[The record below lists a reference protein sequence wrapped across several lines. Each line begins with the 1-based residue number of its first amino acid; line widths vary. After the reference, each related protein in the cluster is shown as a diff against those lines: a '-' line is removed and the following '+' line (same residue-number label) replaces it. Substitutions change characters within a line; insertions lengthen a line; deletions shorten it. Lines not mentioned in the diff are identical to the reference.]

1 LLANNTQDSQGAT
14 VLALRE
20 QNQPGLRK
28 PNREAPIQFRGFHFA
43 HSVLG
48 TRYSVLYSD
57 GVRQLVR
64 RHLGFF
70 LVATAAACALRLFF
84 LWKFRFV
91 AGDSFIYGDI
101 AKNWLQHG
109 AFAMTEDGLPVPT
122 CIRLPGYPAF
132 VALIWKVAG
141 MEHYTAVMVVQM
153 FFDVGTCYLVAAL
166 ARLVLWERAAL
177 AAFLLYALNPFTANY
192 VATPLAETLAI
203 FFTALALLAA
213 VKGLERLATDG
224 LGWWILCGIAIAAGI
239 LMRPDDGILL
249 AGIGGY
255 LLIELFRRPGK
266 RRVIAAGV
274 VLAAVSLAPLIPWT
288 LRNWRV
294 FHVFEPLAP
303 RYTNNPWEFVPTGFN
318 RWIKTWLVD
327 YASVEDIYWQVPGG
341 LLEISQLPA
350 RAFDSTDER
359 SQTAR
364 LFAAYDA
371 ICDPFCRMTPE
382 LDSQFASLAA
392 ERIHHAPLRYY
403 VWLPLARVADM
414 WLRPRTHGLPLDS
427 HWWRFRR
434 DPKDSL
440 IGVLLGVINLVY
452 FVAALIGVAR
462 KRVAYA
468 GLFILW
474 IALRCAFLA
483 TLENPEP
490 RYTLEC
496 FPAVC
501 VLAAANARRGHP
513 SHGS

>member
-1 LLANNTQDSQGAT
+1 
-14 VLALRE
+14 
-20 QNQPGLRK
+20 
-28 PNREAPIQFRGFHFA
+28 
-43 HSVLG
+43 
-48 TRYSVLYSD
+48 VLYSD

-70 LVATAAACALRLFF
+70 LVATAAAFALRLLF
-84 LWKFRFV
+84 LWKFSFV

-141 MEHYTAVMVVQM
+141 KEHYTAVMVMQM
-153 FFDVGTCYLVAAL
+153 VFDVGTCYLVAAL

-177 AAFLLYALNPFTANY
+177 VAFLLYALNPFAANY
-192 VATPLAETLAI
+192 VATPLAETLSI
-203 FFTALALLAA
+203 FCTALALLATVA
-213 VKGLERLATDG
+213 GLERLATAG
-224 LGWWILCGIAIAAGI
+224 LRWWILCGLAIAASI
-239 LMRPDDGILL
+239 LLRPDAGILL

-255 LLIELFRRPGK
+255 LLIEFFRRPGK
-266 RRVIAAGV
+266 RRVIAAGA

-294 FHVFEPLAP
+294 FHVFQPLAP
-303 RYTNNPWEFVPTGFN
+303 RYANNPWEFVPAGFN
-318 RWIKTWLVD
+318 RWLKTWLVD
-327 YASVEDIYWQVPGG
+327 YVSVDDIYWHVPGDPI
-341 LLEISQLPA
+341 EISKLPP
-350 RAFDSTDER
+350 RAFDSADER
-359 SQTAR
+359 AWTER
-364 LFAAYDA
+364 LFSAYNA
-371 ICDPFCRMTPE
+371 TCDPFCRMTSE

-392 ERIHHAPLRYY
+392 QRIQDAPLRYY
-403 VWLPLARVADM
+403 VGLPLARVADM
-414 WLRPRTHGLPLDS
+414 CLRPRTEALPLDS

-440 IGVLLGVINLVY
+440 ISMLLGAINLAYV
-452 FVAALIGVAR
+452 VAALIGVAR
-462 KRVAYA
+462 KRVAYV
-468 GLFILW
+468 GLFVLW

-496 FPAVC
+496 FPVVC
-501 VLAAANARRGHP
+501 VLAAASARRDPGEGTPLHVT
-513 SHGS
+513 